1 MVAASTAF
9 SPSSTMTASL
19 VESAGLPSAAIPV
32 HEDGNNGNG
41 DSSADGSGDDG
52 GMVRSLSLWNYFTMG
67 FGAIIGTVWVLLVG
81 DWMIVGGGPVEAM
94 IAFVLGAVFLL
105 PIGSTSGAVTM
116 VGSFLPGVLVMTPL
130 FYTGFDT
137 IPQSAE
143 EASEGLD
150 WKKFG
155 MVISASLLA
164 AGLIII
170 GLQVLPFSPAA
181 LKPTS
186 WAIVAVWICWV
197 WHCVGSVHVHGANSG
212 APVGREPFSRAR
224 PKAYRG
230 RRPRSPF
237 CACVP
242 TVAGNTPHSR
252 PR

>member
-19 VESAGLPSAAIPV
+19 VESTGLPSAAIPV

-164 AGLIII
+164 GPNHHWPAGAA
-170 GLQVLPFSPAA
+170 VLPGRAQTHIMGNRGGVDLLGLA
-181 LKPTS
+181 LR
-186 WAIVAVWICWV
+186 WI
-197 WHCVGSVHVHGANSG
+197 SARSR
-212 APVGREPFSRAR
+212 RE
-224 PKAYRG
+224 
-230 RRPRSPF
+230 
-237 CACVP
+237 
-242 TVAGNTPHSR
+242 
-252 PR
+252 

>member
-1 MVAASTAF
+1 M
-9 SPSSTMTASL
+9 
-19 VESAGLPSAAIPV
+19 

-170 GLQVLPFSPAA
+170 GLQVLPFSP
-181 LKPTS
+181 K
-186 WAIVAVWICWV
+186 
-197 WHCVGSVHVHGANSG
+197 
-212 APVGREPFSRAR
+212 
-224 PKAYRG
+224 
-230 RRPRSPF
+230 PRSNPHHGQSWRCGF
-237 CACVP
+237 
-242 TVAGNTPHSR
+242 AGSGIALDQCTFTAR
-252 PR
+252 IAVRR

>member
-19 VESAGLPSAAIPV
+19 VESTGLPSAAIPV

-181 LKPTS
+181 LKPAS
-186 WAIVAVWICWV
+186 WVIVVVWIV
-197 WHCVGSVHVHGANSG
+197 LGLALRLMSLRSR
-212 APVGREPFSRAR
+212 RE
-224 PKAYRG
+224 
-230 RRPRSPF
+230 
-237 CACVP
+237 
-242 TVAGNTPHSR
+242 
-252 PR
+252 

>member
-19 VESAGLPSAAIPV
+19 VESTGLPSAAIPV

-67 FGAIIGTVWVLLVG
+67 FGAIIGTVWVLLV
-81 DWMIVGGGPVEAM
+81 
-94 IAFVLGAVFLL
+94 
-105 PIGSTSGAVTM
+105 GSTSGAVTM